1 MRELTARAHNT
12 NLDLGAALLQE
23 LAVVDHDSLDV
34 ARFFAYGL
42 LGADS
47 DGFHISDELLCR
59 RPAANGIRLVL
70 DEFRTTETPTLK
82 SGKTKVTYG
91 DVDDAVAWLWK
102 FVDGAKSA
110 GELYGRTMV
119 VFAAQH
125 YAKQLVLA
133 ASKRRHSVLPSS
145 HDDRARKAFER
156 VCRWCRSFT
165 FARAPASRPRPLA
178 ANGVDARAHA

>member
-1 MRELTARAHNT
+1 M
-12 NLDLGAALLQE
+12 
-23 LAVVDHDSLDV
+23 
-34 ARFFAYGL
+34 
-42 LGADS
+42 
-47 DGFHISDELLCR
+47 
-59 RPAANGIRLVL
+59 
-70 DEFRTTETPTLK
+70 LK
-82 SGKTKVTYG
+82 SGKPGKTKVSYS

-133 ASKRRHSVLPSS
+133 TSKRRHSVLPSS

-156 VCRWCRSFT
+156 VCRSSLPDTHKQLERAI
-165 FARAPASRPRPLA
+165 ARE
-178 ANGVDARAHA
+178 AHARVAGGLYADALGPKGSRGETYRGALIANTRTIASALAGGRLQCRF